1 MKLFIN
7 YKTPAERQHPHP
19 QLQLSPVMLRAL
31 PAAFAVLAHLV
42 LAILQAHFLDFP
54 RAAVRVLAPRRR
66 SRHVRDRADPA
77 ADCLWLL
84 LLLLLV
90 RRLLLL
96 LLLLLLRRVVD
107 EEAPARHAVRL
118 NAQLPRPVRKGCG
131 GRERQQK
138 NESRVATASRGVV
151 CRVR

>member
-1 MKLFIN
+1 
-7 YKTPAERQHPHP
+7 
-19 QLQLSPVMLRAL
+19 MLRAL

-90 RRLLLL
+90 RCLL

-138 NESRVATASRGVV
+138 NESRVPTASRGVV